1 MKVFKYLV
9 ILPLLFSSI
18 IPVSKVSAIEYG
30 GVGGKPA
37 NPSPNNERTKSIF
50 IYTLSP
56 NQIAEDELLVINNT
70 AETKTLMIY
79 ATDSQRGSDGSFA
92 CEQYLDPKD
101 NVGTWVKMSQ
111 EEVTLKSQTNI
122 KIPFK
127 VTAPENI
134 DVGESNGCIMIQEKK
149 AAPSADASG
158 VSLSFRTG
166 IRLVVTAPGE
176 QVREVDIEE
185 FTAHQE
191 GSIIKAKIDIKNS
204 GNVSIDTLVKI
215 KTTFV
220 LGTEYYT
227 VENEYPILR
236 AETATY
242 NFEIPSPMFGGPYTI
257 SAELEYDKS
266 SEASVGVPSGDP
278 ATTVKG
284 ETISIFITPTAT
296 GLIVE
301 IIVLLILIALVYVL
315 FKKYRLKRQIRN
327 TWISYRP
334 ASGETINSIAR
345 KFNVDWNILAKANKL
360 KPPYEIHEGTTIKVP
375 SSK

>member
-1 MKVFKYLV
+1 MRKFKYLV
-9 ILPLLFSSI
+9 ILPLLFISI
-18 IPVSKVSAIEYG
+18 FPVSKVSAIEYG

-92 CEQYLDPKD
+92 CEQYLDTKD
-101 NVGTWVKMSQ
+101 NVGTWVEMSQ
-111 EEVTLKSQTNI
+111 DEVTLKSQTNI

-127 VTAPENI
+127 VTAPDNI

-149 AAPSADASG
+149 DAPSEDASG

-176 QVREVDIEE
+176 QIRQVDIEE
-185 FTAHQE
+185 FTAYQE
-191 GSIIKAKIDIKNS
+191 GNLIKAKIDIKNS
-204 GNVSIDTLVKI
+204 GNVSIDTLVRI
-215 KTTFV
+215 KTNFI
-220 LGTEYYT
+220 LGNEYYT
-227 VENEYPILR
+227 IENDYPILR
-236 AETATY
+236 DEIATY
-242 NFEIPSPMFGGPYTI
+242 NFEIPAPIFGGPYTI

-266 SEASVGVPSGDP
+266 VEASVGIPSGEP
-278 ATTVKG
+278 NLTVKG
-284 ETISIFITPTAT
+284 ETISVFVTPTAA
-296 GLIVE
+296 GLIIEV
-301 IIVLLILIALVYVL
+301 IVLIILIALGYIL
-315 FKKYRLKRQIRN
+315 FKKYKLRKQIMN

-334 ASGETINSIAR
+334 VSGETINSIAR
-345 KFNVDWNILAKANKL
+345 KFNVDWNVLAKANKL